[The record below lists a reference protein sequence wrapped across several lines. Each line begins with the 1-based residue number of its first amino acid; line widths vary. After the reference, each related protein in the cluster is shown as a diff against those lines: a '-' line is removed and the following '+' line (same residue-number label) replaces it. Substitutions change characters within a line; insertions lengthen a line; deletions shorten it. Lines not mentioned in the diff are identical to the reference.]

1 MLFSR
6 FNVWIGVLITLL
18 IGGFLFYALATAH
31 KHIEDNEDMI
41 EIINDTQQSTQLE
54 KKDPTKKNQNLTVKN
69 ILNIFK
75 NKLKKPKVLEQKKII
90 LNYSENKNL
99 DKLTNQDVVGLYLFE
114 DIGNSILYTYGMLV
128 AVSLPKV
135 PSGWAIRILTG
146 WWWMYCL
153 LVVVAYKASMTAIL
167 ANPDTRL
174 ILSSNDIQ
182 YFLLLNLITNLI
194 HS

>member
-1 MLFSR
+1 MW
-6 FNVWIGVLITLL
+6 VGVLITLL

-31 KHIEDNEDMI
+31 KHLEDNENTI
-41 EIINDTQQSTQLE
+41 EITNDTKQSKVLE
-54 KKDPTKKNQNLTVKN
+54 KKDQIQKNQNLTVKN
-69 ILNIFK
+69 ILNILK
-75 NKLKKPKVLEQKKII
+75 NKLKKPKILEQNNFIV
-90 LNYSENKNL
+90 NYSENNNL
-99 DKLTNQDVVGLYLFE
+99 DKVTNQDVVGLYLFE

-167 ANPDTRL
+167 ANPDTRSL
-174 ILSSNDIQ
+174 LSCIDKYVLFVILM
-182 YFLLLNLITNLI
+182 
-194 HS
+194 

>member
-1 MLFSR
+1 M
-6 FNVWIGVLITLL
+6 WIGVLITLL
-18 IGGFLFYALATAH
+18 IGGFLFYALATTH
-31 KHIEDNEDMI
+31 KHIEDNENTI
-41 EIINDTQQSTQLE
+41 EVINNTQQSMFLE
-54 KKDPTKKNQNLTVKN
+54 KEDPIQKNKNLTIKN

-75 NKLKKPKVLEQKKII
+75 NKLKKPKELEPKKII
-90 LNYSENKNL
+90 INYSENKNL
-99 DKLTNQDVVGLYLFE
+99 DKLTSQDVVGLYLFE

-174 ILSSNDIQ
+174 
-182 YFLLLNLITNLI
+182 LLDCSGI
-194 HS
+194 H

>member
-1 MLFSR
+1 MW
-6 FNVWIGVLITLL
+6 VGVLITLL

-31 KHIEDNEDMI
+31 KHIEDNENSI
-41 EIINDTQQSTQLE
+41 NIIQCDTVKMKILE
-54 KKDPTKKNQNLTVKN
+54 KKPELLQTENKANKKRIIEILKNKFEKPKISEQQKCINNHTENKKCNQLTKK
-69 ILNIFK
+69 
-75 NKLKKPKVLEQKKII
+75 
-90 LNYSENKNL
+90 
-99 DKLTNQDVVGLYLFE
+99 DVIGLYLFE

-167 ANPDTRL
+167 ANPDTR
-174 ILSSNDIQ
+174 
-182 YFLLLNLITNLI
+182 
-194 HS
+194 